1 MLSALSRGYSTWNG
15 ELDVYGET
23 QGTKNLPEVGPGEH
37 ERHKHGVT
45 VTPRTGRGVPYP
57 HPPQLKEDG
66 CLELPKTFLT
76 RKGAL
81 LLFAAPDAAPQKDHM
96 RTRISRKPKKQELID
111 LSLKLGTLERL
122 SLSVLQYGDQGFDR
136 EDSSISDKENR
147 WFLKFMHKLQPSE
160 SDPIQEVNEGD
171 PLTDHH
177 AQPGGDLKFYL
188 NDLKQRASSRCY
200 GRESSLSN
208 RARSQELQAIL
219 QQLEEAWPSGHPY
232 PLSQAPTSMSDG
244 SFLGSDEFFY
254 PPRSPSISSESS
266 RAFSGRSKVLSS
278 HKLTASLKSL
288 NYLGRPAST
297 EPGEHTCSVTSPDLA
312 LPPAHLSHTRRSKS
326 GFWSGTAK
334 PPEIRKQPGS
344 SFGSRMSYSAER
356 PLVTSPDLEVQ
367 QEENGPI
374 IEEEPGD
381 GRSSSG
387 SRAISVQVSSPLGF
401 VTEGTD
407 PAPLSKL
414 EEEADADRTSLSS
427 SVQQEEDILLPS
439 DGEEAEG
446 SLKENDWPEDAE
458 EQITEGEDGLARPL
472 QPQYSGVLQEDSEML
487 QNLEDDQLRKS
498 EHDELMAE
506 GADQGIEISQQKMDD
521 YLLNHVAKQLEN
533 QAEYATSTFSG
544 SVDHAERDPETMVS
558 LQGPGTSKSSSSV
571 KSSTEAQSEVL
582 QGAAPAPE
590 PKAADASSV
599 VSEPKIPSAAPTPE
613 PKVADVTPASVEAAQ
628 PEAETVSKE
637 QKEEPA
643 PAVLEVSEQ
652 LKDSVSNKTEEVEDG
667 KPLSDADMMS
677 MAMSEAGFGVFRS
690 GLSRSASPA
699 PPSEGGVPGATFT
712 LPTEDQEPAEAPK
725 LVTPKTVLEK
735 VGDVKKMDVK
745 APQPPAKK
753 PPVTPRQRSPAKGGK
768 AEKKEVGKKTIV
780 KALDITSV
788 QPDPVKDA
796 APAAE
801 STTKAKEIPKEKKKE
816 SYRPPPPPARSK
828 TPAEKQDLHIPEHM
842 REAMARSST
851 AAHNEL
857 ENELMKMHKAMD
869 DTLGVSSM
877 LTEDAEGLTEEELEQ
892 AQQALKERLE
902 EAQRRMQEAV
912 LPGAENA
919 REKRPSV
926 SSPRKAEGKGKK
938 SKKARVVVPKEEEDK
953 AKKEEAKEQRRLE
966 RLKRLEEAQALQA
979 LITQKEGERKTK
991 EADAVR
997 KAQELEE
1004 QVEILR
1010 EEEESIMLAEEDA
1023 REQLAALRKTQR
1035 EEREIRRKVDLEKKK
1050 QQAQQR
1056 RDKERQMMEAA
1067 QKKEQEMLDRIA
1079 DSEMRRR
1086 MREEEDRRRDEE
1098 ERLAQERYEEEVA
1111 EAQTQAED
1119 EERRLQELEKQAEE
1133 EAFRRINKE
1142 REDAAR
1148 QREELENEAKQIAED
1163 EERSQQE
1170 LLAVERRLRE
1180 ERLRQEVEEEKRMEE
1195 ERQRLEELHRL
1206 EEEAREKM
1214 RAEIDQRRQ
1223 VALKRRE
1230 VNVDRRRNLDG
1241 LRNSQGMTDPWIY
1254 SYFVH
1259 WSRENYSRPMGEA
1272 IEGKKGGKKKPAK
1285 KK

>member
-297 EPGEHTCSVTSPDLA
+297 E
-312 LPPAHLSHTRRSKS
+312 
-326 GFWSGTAK
+326 
-334 PPEIRKQPGS
+334 
-344 SFGSRMSYSAER
+344 
-356 PLVTSPDLEVQ
+356 
-367 QEENGPI
+367 
-374 IEEEPGD
+374 EPGD

-498 EHDELMAE
+498 EHGSRQGSRVGSRPGSVATVRSRNVYRPSSVMSSRATSRAGMLPEEEEEEVVDQEGLDELMAE